1 MYMLKF
7 NKASANTIVVTLKEK
22 TTLSPVYYL
31 WQFESKQSG
40 VKRYCIATDISQYKD
55 RYNEFVITETS
66 TPTPTNGQISLAEGG
81 EWNYTVYEQ
90 SSNSN
95 LNPTGLTVVERGIAK
110 VIPTP
115 TTEYVHTPNNT
126 VAIYN
131 G

>member
-1 MYMLKF
+1 MLKF

-40 VKRYCIATDISQYKD
+40 VKRYCIATDISQYKE
-55 RYNEFVITETS
+55 RYNEFVITETA
-66 TPTPTNGQISLAEGG
+66 TPTPTNGQINLAEGG

-95 LNPTGLTVVERGIAK
+95 LNPAGLNIVETGLAK
-110 VIPTP
+110 VMPAA
-115 TTEYVHTPNNT
+115 TTQYVHTPANT
-126 VAIYN
+126 VAIY
-131 G
+131 GG